1 MKNEQLTRLAKLID
15 DLDANKYHLEAFI
28 LNQEY
33 IKLAQTSQQIETGE
47 RIIGDEV
54 ADRALE
60 LAGGKKITEE
70 LVKKF
75 PSKIKVNPGSALKGF
90 GIGWLVDMGANY
102 ALDFFESS
110 QGPYKVY
117 QSNKSDLNK
126 ILTVIDRLISSSQIS
141 QLTNEIKDLADQGM
155 KKFDEG
161 KETIKT
167 ACKLNFRKVYNLRN
181 QKLAIRGNFEEEMP
195 EYLREFFTGALAG
208 GAAGGIVGGP
218 IGALVGSLTGGTG
231 NILTKGAEDLWY
243 RNISNT
249 GKAYLQSKDLS
260 YKVSKMSDAL
270 EQIDINLSNS
280 LVDKSHELLKE
291 IEKLN
296 LGNKDKGILE
306 NLIQA
311 IEEKIGSAGKFA
323 KDKIQDMTGIP
334 LNGQNGQNNTALPG
348 FSSGS
353 GIDSDNRRIL

>member
-15 DLDANKYHLEAFI
+15 QLDAKEFHLEAFI

-33 IKLAQTSQQIETGE
+33 IKIAQTPAQIETGE
-47 RIIGDEV
+47 RIVGDEA
-54 ADRALE
+54 ADKALE
-60 LAGGKKITEE
+60 LAGGKKLTEE

-75 PSKIKVNPGSALKGF
+75 PTKVKVNPGSALKGF
-90 GIGWLVDMGANY
+90 GVGWLVDMGANY

-117 QSNKSDLNK
+117 QSNKSDLDK
-126 ILTVIDRLISSSQIS
+126 ILTVINKLVPSSSIY
-141 QLTNEIKDLADQGM
+141 QLTDQIKDLANDGM

-167 ACKLNFRKVYNLRN
+167 ACHINFRKVYNAKT

-208 GAAGGIVGGP
+208 AAAGGVIGGP

-231 NILTKGAEDLWY
+231 NVLTKGAEDLWY

-260 YKVSKMSDAL
+260 LKISKMSDAL
-270 EQIDINLSNS
+270 EQIDVNIANT
-280 LVDKSHELLKE
+280 LVEKSSELLKE
-291 IEKLN
+291 IERMN
-296 LGNKDKGILE
+296 LDNKDKGMLE
-306 NLIQA
+306 NLVQA
-311 IEEKIGSAGKFA
+311 IEEKIGSAGKFV
-323 KDKIQDMTGIP
+323 KDKVKDLT
-334 LNGQNGQNNTALPG
+334 NGESGESGNFSSPSTP
-348 FSSGS
+348 SSGS
-353 GIDSDNRRIL
+353 SSEQVRIL

>member
-15 DLDANKYHLEAFI
+15 QLDAKEFHLEAFI

-33 IKLAQTSQQIETGE
+33 IKIAQTPAQIETGE
-47 RIIGDEV
+47 RIVGDEA
-54 ADRALE
+54 ADKALE
-60 LAGGKKITEE
+60 LAGGKKLTEE

-75 PSKIKVNPGSALKGF
+75 PTKVKVNPGSALKGF
-90 GIGWLVDMGANY
+90 GVGWLVDMGANY

-117 QSNKSDLNK
+117 QSNKSDLDK
-126 ILTVIDRLISSSQIS
+126 ILTVINKLVPSSSIY
-141 QLTNEIKDLADQGM
+141 QLTDQIKDLANDGM

-167 ACKLNFRKVYNLRN
+167 ACHINFKKVYNAKT

-208 GAAGGIVGGP
+208 AAAGGVIGGP

-231 NILTKGAEDLWY
+231 NVLTKGAEDLWY

-260 YKVSKMSDAL
+260 LKISKMSDAL
-270 EQIDINLSNS
+270 EQIDVNIANT
-280 LVDKSHELLKE
+280 LVEKSSELLKE
-291 IEKLN
+291 IERMN
-296 LGNKDKGILE
+296 LDNKDKGMLE
-306 NLIQA
+306 NLVQA
-311 IEEKIGSAGKFA
+311 IEEKIGSAGKFV
-323 KDKIQDMTGIP
+323 KDKVKDLT
-334 LNGQNGQNNTALPG
+334 NGESGESGNFSSPSTP
-348 FSSGS
+348 SSGS
-353 GIDSDNRRIL
+353 SSEQVRIL

>member
-1 MKNEQLTRLAKLID
+1 MKNEQLTKLAKLID
-15 DLDANKYHLEAFI
+15 ELDAKEYHLEAFI

-33 IKLAQTSQQIETGE
+33 IKIAQTPAQIETGE
-47 RIIGDEV
+47 RIVGDEA
-54 ADRALE
+54 ADKALE
-60 LAGGKKITEE
+60 LAGGKKLTEE

-75 PSKIKVNPGSALKGF
+75 PTKVKVNPGSALKGF
-90 GIGWLVDMGANY
+90 GVGWLVDMGANY

-117 QSNKSDLNK
+117 QSNKSDLDK
-126 ILTVIDRLISSSQIS
+126 ILTVINKLVPSSSIY
-141 QLTNEIKDLADQGM
+141 QLTDQIKDLANDGM

-167 ACKLNFRKVYNLRN
+167 ACHINFKKVYNAKT

-208 GAAGGIVGGP
+208 AAAGGVIGGP

-231 NILTKGAEDLWY
+231 NVLTKGAEDLWY

-260 YKVSKMSDAL
+260 LKISKMSDAL
-270 EQIDINLSNS
+270 EQIDVNIANT
-280 LVDKSHELLKE
+280 LVEKSSELLKE
-291 IEKLN
+291 IERMN
-296 LGNKDKGILE
+296 LDNKDKGMLE
-306 NLIQA
+306 NLVQA
-311 IEEKIGSAGKFA
+311 IEEKIGSAGKFV
-323 KDKIQDMTGIP
+323 KDKIKDLT
-334 LNGQNGQNNTALPG
+334 NGESGESGNFSSPSTP
-348 FSSGS
+348 SSGS
-353 GIDSDNRRIL
+353 SSEQVRIL

>member
-1 MKNEQLTRLAKLID
+1 MKNEQLAKLAKLID
-15 DLDANKYHLEAFI
+15 ELDAKEYHLEAFI

-33 IKLAQTSQQIETGE
+33 IKIAQTPAQIETGE
-47 RIIGDEV
+47 RIVGDEA
-54 ADRALE
+54 ADKALE
-60 LAGGKKITEE
+60 LAGGKKLTEE

-75 PSKIKVNPGSALKGF
+75 PTKVKVNPGSALKGF
-90 GIGWLVDMGANY
+90 GVGWLVDMGANY

-117 QSNKSDLNK
+117 QSNKSDLDK
-126 ILTVIDRLISSSQIS
+126 ILTVINKLVPSSSIY
-141 QLTNEIKDLADQGM
+141 QLTDQIKDLANDGM

-167 ACKLNFRKVYNLRN
+167 ACHINFKKVYNAKT

-208 GAAGGIVGGP
+208 AAAGGVIGGP
-218 IGALVGSLTGGTG
+218 IGALVGSLTGGSG

-260 YKVSKMSDAL
+260 LKISKMSDAL
-270 EQIDINLSNS
+270 EQIDVNIANT
-280 LVDKSHELLKE
+280 LVEKSSELLKE
-291 IEKLN
+291 IERMN
-296 LGNKDKGILE
+296 LDNKDKGMLE
-306 NLIQA
+306 NLVQA
-311 IEEKIGSAGKFA
+311 IEEKIGSAGKFV
-323 KDKIQDMTGIP
+323 KDKVKDLT
-334 LNGQNGQNNTALPG
+334 NGESGESGNFSSPSTP
-348 FSSGS
+348 SSGS
-353 GIDSDNRRIL
+353 SSEQVRIL

>member
-15 DLDANKYHLEAFI
+15 QLDAKEFHLEAFI

-33 IKLAQTSQQIETGE
+33 IKIAQTPAQIETGE
-47 RIIGDEV
+47 RIVGDEA
-54 ADRALE
+54 ADKALE
-60 LAGGKKITEE
+60 LAGGKKLTEE

-75 PSKIKVNPGSALKGF
+75 PTKVKVNPGSALKGF
-90 GIGWLVDMGANY
+90 GVGWLVDMGANY

-117 QSNKSDLNK
+117 QSNKSDLDK
-126 ILTVIDRLISSSQIS
+126 ILTVINKLVSSSSIY
-141 QLTNEIKDLADQGM
+141 QLTDQIKDLANDGM

-167 ACKLNFRKVYNLRN
+167 ACHINFRKVYNAKT

-208 GAAGGIVGGP
+208 AAAGGVIGGP

-231 NILTKGAEDLWY
+231 NVFTKGAEDLWY

-260 YKVSKMSDAL
+260 FKISKMSDAL
-270 EQIDINLSNS
+270 EQIDVNLANT
-280 LVDKSHELLKE
+280 LVEKSSELLKE
-291 IEKLN
+291 IERMN
-296 LGNKDKGILE
+296 LDNKDKGMLE
-306 NLIQA
+306 NLVQA
-311 IEEKIGSAGKFA
+311 IEEKIGSAGKFV
-323 KDKIQDMTGIP
+323 KDKVKDLT
-334 LNGQNGQNNTALPG
+334 NGESGESGNFSSPSTP
-348 FSSGS
+348 SSGS
-353 GIDSDNRRIL
+353 SSEQVRIL

>member
-15 DLDANKYHLEAFI
+15 QLDAKEYHLEAFI

-33 IKLAQTSQQIETGE
+33 IKIAQTPAQIETGE
-47 RIIGDEV
+47 RIVGDEA
-54 ADRALE
+54 ADKALE
-60 LAGGKKITEE
+60 LAGGKKLTEE

-75 PSKIKVNPGSALKGF
+75 PTKVKVNPGSALKGF
-90 GIGWLVDMGANY
+90 GVGWLVDMGANY

-117 QSNKSDLNK
+117 QSNKSDLDK
-126 ILTVIDRLISSSQIS
+126 ILTVINKLVPSSSIY
-141 QLTNEIKDLADQGM
+141 QLTDQIKDLANDGM

-167 ACKLNFRKVYNLRN
+167 ACHINFKKVYNAKT

-208 GAAGGIVGGP
+208 AAAGGVIGGP

-231 NILTKGAEDLWY
+231 NVLTKGAEDLWY

-260 YKVSKMSDAL
+260 LKISKMSDAL
-270 EQIDINLSNS
+270 EQIDVNIANT
-280 LVDKSHELLKE
+280 LVEKSSELLKE
-291 IEKLN
+291 IERMN
-296 LGNKDKGILE
+296 LDNKDKGMLE
-306 NLIQA
+306 NLVQA
-311 IEEKIGSAGKFA
+311 IEEKIGSAGKFV
-323 KDKIQDMTGIP
+323 KDKVKDLT
-334 LNGQNGQNNTALPG
+334 NGESGESGNFSSPSTP
-348 FSSGS
+348 SSGS
-353 GIDSDNRRIL
+353 SSEQVRIL

>member
-1 MKNEQLTRLAKLID
+1 MKNEQLIRLAKLID
-15 DLDANKYHLEAFI
+15 ELDAKEYHLEAFI

-33 IKLAQTSQQIETGE
+33 IKLAQTPAQIETGE
-47 RIIGDEV
+47 RLVGDEV

-60 LAGGKKITEE
+60 LAGGKKLTEKLIE
-70 LVKKF
+70 KF
-75 PSKIKVNPGSALKGF
+75 PTKVKVNPGSALKGF

-117 QSNKSDLNK
+117 KANKSDLDK
-126 ILTVIDRLISSSQIS
+126 ILSVIDKLLPNPQIS
-141 QLTNEIKDLADQGM
+141 LLTKEIKDLAEQGM

-161 KETIKT
+161 KQTIKT
-167 ACKLNFRKVYNLRN
+167 ACNLNFRKVYNLKN
-181 QKLAIRGNFEEEMP
+181 EKLAIRGNFEEEMP

-208 GAAGGIVGGP
+208 GAAGGILGGP
-218 IGALVGSLTGGTG
+218 IGALVGSLTGGAG
-231 NILTKGAEDLWY
+231 NLVTKGAEDLWY

-280 LVDKSHELLKE
+280 LVEKSSELLKLV
-291 IEKLN
+291 EKLN
-296 LGNKDKGILE
+296 LGNKDKGMLE
-306 NLIQA
+306 NLVQA
-311 IEEKIGSAGKFA
+311 IEEKIGSAGKFV
-323 KDKIQDMTGIP
+323 KDKITGESPTTENGSKIP
-334 LNGQNGQNNTALPG
+334 DIQGL
-348 FSSGS
+348 SSGS
-353 GIDSDNRRIL
+353 QIDSQDRRIL

>member
-15 DLDANKYHLEAFI
+15 QLDAKEFHLEAFI

-33 IKLAQTSQQIETGE
+33 IKIAQTPAQIETGE
-47 RIIGDEV
+47 RIVGDEA
-54 ADRALE
+54 ADKALE
-60 LAGGKKITEE
+60 LAGGKKLTEE

-75 PSKIKVNPGSALKGF
+75 PTKVKVNPGSALKGF
-90 GIGWLVDMGANY
+90 GVGWLVDMGANY

-117 QSNKSDLNK
+117 QSNKSDLDK
-126 ILTVIDRLISSSQIS
+126 ILTVINKLVPSSSIY
-141 QLTNEIKDLADQGM
+141 QLTDQIKDLANDGM

-167 ACKLNFRKVYNLRN
+167 ACHINFNKVYNAKT

-208 GAAGGIVGGP
+208 AAAGGVIGGP

-231 NILTKGAEDLWY
+231 NVLTKGAEDLWY

-260 YKVSKMSDAL
+260 LKISKMSDAL
-270 EQIDINLSNS
+270 EQIDVNIANT
-280 LVDKSHELLKE
+280 LVEKSSELLKE
-291 IEKLN
+291 IERMN
-296 LGNKDKGILE
+296 LDNKDKGMLE
-306 NLIQA
+306 NLVQA
-311 IEEKIGSAGKFA
+311 IEEKIGSAGKFV
-323 KDKIQDMTGIP
+323 KDKVKDLT
-334 LNGQNGQNNTALPG
+334 NGESGESGNFSSPSTP
-348 FSSGS
+348 SSGS
-353 GIDSDNRRIL
+353 SSEQVRIL

>member
-15 DLDANKYHLEAFI
+15 QLDAKEYHLEAFI

-33 IKLAQTSQQIETGE
+33 IKIAQTPAQIETGE
-47 RIIGDEV
+47 RIVGDEA
-54 ADRALE
+54 ADKALE
-60 LAGGKKITEE
+60 LAGGKKLTEE

-75 PSKIKVNPGSALKGF
+75 PTKMKVNPGSALKGF
-90 GIGWLVDMGANY
+90 GVGWLVDMGANY

-117 QSNKSDLNK
+117 QSNKSDLDK
-126 ILTVIDRLISSSQIS
+126 ILTVINKLVPSSSIY
-141 QLTNEIKDLADQGM
+141 QLTDQIKDLANDGM

-167 ACKLNFRKVYNLRN
+167 ACHINFRKVYNAKT

-208 GAAGGIVGGP
+208 AAAGGVIGGP

-231 NILTKGAEDLWY
+231 NVFTKGAEDLWY

-249 GKAYLQSKDLS
+249 GKAYLQSKDLT
-260 YKVSKMSDAL
+260 YKISKMSDAL
-270 EQIDINLSNS
+270 KQIDTNLANT
-280 LVDKSHELLKE
+280 LVEKSSELLKE
-291 IEKLN
+291 IERIN
-296 LGNKDKGILE
+296 LDNKDKGMLE
-306 NLIQA
+306 NLVQA
-311 IEEKIGSAGKFA
+311 IEEKIGSAGKFV
-323 KDKIQDMTGIP
+323 KDKVDDLTNDKSDK
-334 LNGQNGQNNTALPG
+334 NGNFSSPSTP
-348 FSSGS
+348 SSGS
-353 GIDSDNRRIL
+353 SSEQVRIL

>member
-1 MKNEQLTRLAKLID
+1 MKNEQLAKLAKLID
-15 DLDANKYHLEAFI
+15 ELDAKEYHLEAFI

-33 IKLAQTSQQIETGE
+33 IKIAQTPAQIETGE
-47 RIIGDEV
+47 RIVGDEA
-54 ADRALE
+54 ADKALE
-60 LAGGKKITEE
+60 LAGGKKLTEE

-75 PSKIKVNPGSALKGF
+75 PTKVKVNPGSALKGF
-90 GIGWLVDMGANY
+90 GVGWLVDMGANY

-117 QSNKSDLNK
+117 QSNKSDLDK
-126 ILTVIDRLISSSQIS
+126 ILTVINKLVPSSSIY
-141 QLTNEIKDLADQGM
+141 QLTDQIKDLANDGM

-167 ACKLNFRKVYNLRN
+167 ACHINFKKVYNAKT

-208 GAAGGIVGGP
+208 AAAGGVIGGP

-260 YKVSKMSDAL
+260 LKISKMSDAL
-270 EQIDINLSNS
+270 EQIDVNIANT
-280 LVDKSHELLKE
+280 LVEKSSELLKE
-291 IEKLN
+291 IERMN
-296 LGNKDKGILE
+296 LDNKDKGMLE
-306 NLIQA
+306 NLVQA
-311 IEEKIGSAGKFA
+311 IEEKIGSAGKFV
-323 KDKIQDMTGIP
+323 KDKVKDLT
-334 LNGQNGQNNTALPG
+334 NGESGESGNFSSPSTP
-348 FSSGS
+348 SSGS
-353 GIDSDNRRIL
+353 SSEQVRIL

>member
-15 DLDANKYHLEAFI
+15 QLDAKEFHLEAFI

-33 IKLAQTSQQIETGE
+33 IKIAQTPAQIETGE
-47 RIIGDEV
+47 RIVGDEA
-54 ADRALE
+54 ADKALE
-60 LAGGKKITEE
+60 LAGGKKLTEE

-75 PSKIKVNPGSALKGF
+75 PTKVKVNPGSALKGF
-90 GIGWLVDMGANY
+90 GVGWLVDMGANY

-117 QSNKSDLNK
+117 QSNKSDLDK
-126 ILTVIDRLISSSQIS
+126 ILTVINKLVPSSSIY
-141 QLTNEIKDLADQGM
+141 QLTDQIKDLANDGM

-167 ACKLNFRKVYNLRN
+167 ACHINFRKVYNAKT

-208 GAAGGIVGGP
+208 AAAGGVIGGP

-231 NILTKGAEDLWY
+231 NVLTKGAEDLWY

-260 YKVSKMSDAL
+260 LKISKMSDAL
-270 EQIDINLSNS
+270 EQIDVNI
-280 LVDKSHELLKE
+280 D
-291 IEKLN
+291 
-296 LGNKDKGILE
+296 NKDKGMLE
-306 NLIQA
+306 NLVQA
-311 IEEKIGSAGKFA
+311 IEEKIGSAGKFV
-323 KDKIQDMTGIP
+323 KDKVKDLT
-334 LNGQNGQNNTALPG
+334 NGESGESGNFSSPSTP
-348 FSSGS
+348 SSGS
-353 GIDSDNRRIL
+353 SSEQVRIL

>member
-15 DLDANKYHLEAFI
+15 QLDAKEYHLEAFI

-33 IKLAQTSQQIETGE
+33 IKIAQTPAQIETGE
-47 RIIGDEV
+47 RIVGDEV

-75 PSKIKVNPGSALKGF
+75 PTKIKVNPGSALKGF
-90 GIGWLVDMGANY
+90 GVGWLVDMGANY

-117 QSNKSDLNK
+117 QSNKSDLDK
-126 ILTVIDRLISSSQIS
+126 ILSVINKLIPNSTIY
-141 QLTNEIKDLADQGM
+141 QLTDQIKDLANDGM

-161 KETIKT
+161 KETVKT
-167 ACKLNFRKVYNLRN
+167 ACNVNFRKVYNAKT
-181 QKLAIRGNFEEEMP
+181 QKLAIRGNLEEEMP

-218 IGALVGSLTGGTG
+218 IGALIGSLTGGTG
-231 NILTKGAEDLWY
+231 NVLTKGAEDLWY

-249 GKAYLQSKDLS
+249 GKAYLQSKDLT
-260 YKVSKMSDAL
+260 YKISKMSDAL
-270 EQIDINLSNS
+270 KQIDTNLANT
-280 LVDKSHELLKE
+280 LVEKSSELLKE
-291 IEKLN
+291 IERMN
-296 LGNKDKGILE
+296 LDNKDKGMLE

-311 IEEKIGSAGKFA
+311 IEEKIGSAGKFV
-323 KDKIQDMTGIP
+323 KDKVDDLT
-334 LNGQNGQNNTALPG
+334 NGKSDKNGNILSPSTP
-348 FSSGS
+348 SSGS
-353 GIDSDNRRIL
+353 SSEQVRIL